1 MVQYLCATLMACSF
15 ATCGT
20 NTSSA
25 VQNEVAANEQ
35 DTDTETMIA
44 DVLTSQLSSA
54 PKVATEAKTDSKEET
69 VFVFTKADGQQDHV
83 IVNEK
88 LKNVTGKSSIT
99 DVSSLSNI
107 TNLTG
112 DETST
117 TNGNSLTWAK
127 RRQQHYLSGYN
138 NTDRTCQHESNLLSG
153 RQGNFS
159 K

>member
-1 MVQYLCATLMACSF
+1 MIKKKLFKYGSVFMCAALMACSF
-15 ATCGT
+15 AACGT

-99 DVSSLSNI
+99 DVSSLSTKFNFNASSPYQCSPVA
-107 TNLTG
+107 TPLTSSCG
-112 DETST
+112 RYFSIKCL
-117 TNGNSLTWAK
+117 N
-127 RRQQHYLSGYN
+127 
-138 NTDRTCQHESNLLSG
+138 RT
-153 RQGNFS
+153 
-159 K
+159 